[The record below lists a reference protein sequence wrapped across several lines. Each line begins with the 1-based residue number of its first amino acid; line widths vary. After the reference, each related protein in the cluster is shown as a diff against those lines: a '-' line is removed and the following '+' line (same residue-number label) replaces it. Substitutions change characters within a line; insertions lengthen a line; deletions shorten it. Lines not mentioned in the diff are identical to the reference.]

1 MEELFYKSTRNS
13 SIRVSASQAI
23 LKGLSDE
30 GGLFI
35 PERIPTLDIPME
47 KIAGMT
53 YAETAYEVMSRFYT
67 DFTEEELKNCIARAY
82 DSKFDTEVIAPLVEA
97 DGAYYLEL
105 FHGPTIAFKDMALSI
120 LPHLMIT
127 SARKNNVKND
137 IVILT
142 ATSGDTGKA
151 ALAGFAKVEGTKI
164 IVFYPKNG
172 VSAIQERQMVTQEGD
187 NTFVVGIHGNF
198 DDAQTGVK
206 KIFADKEFAGELDEK
221 GYQFSSANSINI
233 GRLIPQV
240 VYYVYAYG
248 IMVKEGRIAADE
260 KINVVVP
267 TGNFGNIL
275 AAYLAKHMGV
285 PIDKLV
291 CASNHNKV
299 LYDFFKTG
307 EYNRNREFYLTTS
320 PSMDILISSNLE
332 RLIYLIAGCDD
343 VKNTELMQK
352 LVNEG
357 SYIITDD
364 MKANLNDFVG
374 GFATEEETAGRI
386 KELYD
391 KTGYVLD
398 THTAVA
404 SHVYEQ
410 YVKETGDTTKTVI
423 ASTASPFKFGQSVM
437 EAIDGKAH
445 EEDMFELVETLSK
458 TANVAIPNAV
468 EELKTAPV
476 LHDNICEKDGMKDII
491 KQFLGM

>member
-1 MEELFYKSTRNS
+1 
-13 SIRVSASQAI
+13 
-23 LKGLSDE
+23 
-30 GGLFI
+30 
-35 PERIPTLDIPME
+35 
-47 KIAGMT
+47 
-53 YAETAYEVMSRFYT
+53 
-67 DFTEEELKNCIARAY
+67 
-82 DSKFDTEVIAPLVEA
+82 
-97 DGAYYLEL
+97 L

-127 SARKNNVKND
+127 SARKNQVKND

-206 KIFADKEFAGELDEK
+206 KIFADKEFAKELDEK

-240 VYYVYAYG
+240 VYYVYAYAV
-248 IMVKEGRIAADE
+248 MLKEERITAGE

-307 EYNRNREFYLTTS
+307 EYNRNREFYLTSS

-332 RLIYLIAGCDD
+332 RLIYLIAGCNDA
-343 VKNTELMQK
+343 KNTELMQK
-352 LVNEG
+352 LNSEG
-357 SYIITDD
+357 SYIITDE
-364 MKANLNDFVG
+364 MKANLTDFIG
-374 GFATEEETAGRI
+374 GFATEEETAARI
-386 KELYD
+386 RALYE

-404 SHVYEQ
+404 SHVYEE

-445 EEDMFELVETLSK
+445 DEDMFELVETLSK

-468 EELKTAPV
+468 SELKTAPV